1 MRILEVIEVLL
12 DEELSEALGCEAY
25 QRVEGRRGYRNGA
38 EQRTL
43 TTEIGTRE
51 VRVPRGRLVQDDGRT
66 AEFRSEL
73 LPRYARRT
81 KVIDE
86 AILGI
91 YLAGA
96 NSRRIRKALEPL
108 LGTTHLSKS
117 AVSRVVA
124 RLKALF
130 ESWSER
136 DLSEE
141 RYAILYALRVASAS
155 FARRD
160 LPSMFWFDE
169 NQSNELHKPHRGYA
183 TIFHGKRD
191 TSGLGAADS
200 LSPRSLLPRPR
211 AALRPPSAVQQ
222 DSVL

>member
-1 MRILEVIEVLL
+1 MLL

-43 TTEIGTRE
+43 TTEIGIRE

-81 KVIDE
+81 KVINE

-96 NSRRIRKALEPL
+96 NS
-108 LGTTHLSKS
+108 
-117 AVSRVVA
+117 
-124 RLKALF
+124 
-130 ESWSER
+130 
-136 DLSEE
+136 
-141 RYAILYALRVASAS
+141 
-155 FARRD
+155 
-160 LPSMFWFDE
+160 
-169 NQSNELHKPHRGYA
+169 
-183 TIFHGKRD
+183 
-191 TSGLGAADS
+191 DS
-200 LSPRSLLPRPR
+200 LCPRSLLPRPR

-222 DSVL
+222 TRSSSSASTRDP